1 MSKYDDKQSC
11 GLVPSSVQSNACVAS
26 SNTACENPALRT
38 HCDKMNDLDNL
49 IDELWLEMKSKIKER
64 PEKELSV
71 LQTLKGM
78 EELGEIADLVLR
90 ESGAKRKHKDISDEE
105 LKKRLGEE
113 IADAMLVLLLLSK
126 NKNIDINKH
135 LKEKIG
141 IEIERWKAED
151 KHK

>member
-1 MSKYDDKQSC
+1 MKNLED
-11 GLVPSSVQSNACVAS
+11 
-26 SNTACENPALRT
+26 
-38 HCDKMNDLDNL
+38 L
-49 IDELWLEMKSKIKER
+49 IDELWLEMKSKIKEI